1 MISYNKNSVFIYRT
15 VAVILL
21 LVIWELNSHFRVY
34 HFFSDELPSAFF
46 PSLVTIAK
54 SISFQ
59 IFHDEYLH
67 ALIISI
73 SRVFIAFCIASILG
87 IILGLFSARF
97 KFLDHLNFISFE
109 FFRQLPGVAIIPF
122 AILIFGIGAEMK
134 IFVAFFGCFFPIY
147 ITTLHSLQNVDSV
160 LLKTAKSYGWSGKKL
175 LLGVMLPSALPGII
189 SILRV
194 TLSISLILIITS
206 EMIVGGEGLGARI
219 ILKERSFDYAGL
231 YAETFL
237 LGLWGLILNTIFLH
251 LTKRLI
257 FWKPKL
263 DWSNS

>member
-1 MISYNKNSVFIYRT
+1 MTSSNKYSVFIYRT
-15 VAVILL
+15 IAVILL
-21 LVIWELNSHFRVY
+21 LSIWELNSSIGIYRL
-34 HFFSDELPSAFF
+34 FSAELPSAFF
-46 PSLVTIAK
+46 PSLKTIAK
-54 SISFQ
+54 SIYFQ
-59 IFHDEYLH
+59 IFYDDYLFS
-67 ALIISI
+67 LIVSI
-73 SRVFIAFCIASILG
+73 SRVFYAFGIASILG
-87 IILGLFSARF
+87 ILLGLLSARF
-97 KFLDHLNFISFE
+97 KILDHLNFISFE

-122 AILIFGIGAEMK
+122 AILLFGIGAEMK

-147 ITTLHSLQNVDSV
+147 ISTLHSLQNVDSV

-175 LLGVMLPSALPGII
+175 LLGIMLPSALPGII

-237 LGLWGLILNTIFLH
+237 LGIWGLILNTLFLQ
-251 LTKRLI
+251 LTRRLL

-263 DWSNS
+263 DWSNN